1 MSSVT
6 EGTKVMPCR
15 EREREREREDSV
27 PVHRECES
35 RAEQSRAEQSDM
47 RERIERKV

>member
-15 EREREREREDSV
+15 EREREREKIVYRYTESV
-27 PVHRECES
+27 
-35 RAEQSRAEQSDM
+35 RAEQSRAEQS
-47 RERIERKV
+47 RAE